1 MYVLPAPI
9 LPCYSV
15 MLPLHF
21 VCKLFDLNPNNLP
34 SMFVRDI
41 RHTRWRY
48 LTKTFDVS
56 HVIRMTDNIS
66 IFNRRDPV
74 IQEGG
79 VESIEMIFVYDNRDA
94 DVQYNNTLNCK
105 NKNEDYDGDTNT
117 LSIGKGYE
125 SRVEIHYNMSTQMMF
140 LLRNRHVFSQNFLS
154 RFMLRLAFDDV
165 DSFNRLENA
174 CSTSIGDLTSPRDL
188 VFELIRRVDTIIDR
202 LNYLSS
208 DDVDGDD
215 NEDND
220 DNDDNVPTKRAYRDV
235 DNSAAR
241 ARKRISSVFPNEKYA
256 RIYMFYLAMNLR
268 AIKRK
273 RLLFVAA
280 LETYLGSRRRIFSND
295 ITAPTL
301 TRDNVENFNDDS
313 HVDDDDDQ
321 ELVSLALEYLY
332 ETEKVWQPSRFSHS
346 SNCYSIV
353 DNVIRSVYVA
363 YGERECTDLIDS
375 LVRTTHE
382 NVVYY
387 FMGNNPFS
395 FACIVNVLSQAKG
408 NFDALINMQK
418 NLNVRFHRPPLSIA
432 ANPVCESVS
441 SLSSSLPMAV
451 AGLDILS
458 RVTRE
463 KIQHNQSYVDNFVE
477 GSKKIPKYCKLAI
490 AMKWALQNLYYYD
503 GNLLMDGEIA
513 VEDVTSYFSI
523 ELFTDINLVLAVLAD
538 EL

>member
-1 MYVLPAPI
+1 
-9 LPCYSV
+9 

-34 SMFVRDI
+34 STFVRDI

-56 HVIRMTDNIS
+56 HVIQMTDNIS

-165 DSFNRLENA
+165 DSFNRLENT
-174 CSTSIGDLTSPRDL
+174 CSTSIGDLTSQRDL

-202 LNYLSS
+202 LDYLAA
-208 DDVDGDD
+208 D
-215 NEDND
+215 D
-220 DNDDNVPTKRAYRDV
+220 DNDNVAAKTVYRDV
-235 DNSAAR
+235 DTVAR
-241 ARKRISSVFPNEKYA
+241 ARQRISSVFPDEKYA

-280 LETYLGSRRRIFSND
+280 LETYLKSRRRIFPND
-295 ITAPTL
+295 ITAPTVA
-301 TRDNVENFNDDS
+301 RGNVEDSNDDC
-313 HVDDDDDQ
+313 HVDDDQ
-321 ELVSLALEYLY
+321 ELVSMALEYLY
-332 ETEKVWQPSRFSHS
+332 ETEKVWQPSKFSHS

-363 YGERECTDLIDS
+363 YGERECTNLIDS

-382 NVVYY
+382 DVVYY

-418 NLNVRFHRPPLSIA
+418 NLNVRFQRPRSSIA
-432 ANPVCESVS
+432 VDPVRE
-441 SLSSSLPMAV
+441 SSSSSSTSPVAV
-451 AGLDILS
+451 ASLDILS

-513 VEDVTSYFSI
+513 IEDVTSYFSI